1 MNDWPNSSQAYL
13 LRCHL
18 AALVPLVIQEVLLGQ
33 RVLVLP
39 RPDLAGIIAVSGDAI
54 LYRIPGQTARAVS
67 AQGEPQATLA
77 LCPGGVSFLDLH
89 FEVPPQQALAVLET
103 QGLLRARPSA
113 RPVILSEHGPAAVDI
128 PLPTFET
135 IFRRQP
141 GSVGAGQGRETDGP
155 A

>member
-1 MNDWPNSSQAYL
+1 MNDWPNSAQAHL

-33 RVLVLP
+33 RGLVLP
-39 RPDLAGIIAVSGDAI
+39 RPDLAKTIAVSGDAI

-67 AQGEPQATLA
+67 ALVEALATLA
-77 LCPGGVSFLDLH
+77 FCPGGVSFLDLH
-89 FEVPPQQALAVLET
+89 FEVPPQQALAVLEA
-103 QGLLRARPSA
+103 QGLLRALPSA
-113 RPVILSEHGPAAVDI
+113 RPVAPSEPGPATADI

-141 GSVGAGQGRETDGP
+141 GSTGAGQGRETDGP

>member
-1 MNDWPNSSQAYL
+1 MKDAYDNPQAHL

-18 AALVPLVIQEVLLGQ
+18 AALVPLTIQEVLLGQ
-33 RVLVLP
+33 RFLVFP
-39 RPDLAGIIAVSGDAI
+39 RPDLAGIIAAHGDAM

-67 AQGEPQATLA
+67 ALVEALATLA
-77 LCPGGVSFLDLH
+77 FAPGGVSFLDLH
-89 FEVPPQQALAVLET
+89 FEVPPRQALAVLEA
-103 QGLLRARPSA
+103 QGLLRALPSA
-113 RPVILSEHGPAAVDI
+113 RPVILSKPGPAAVDI

-141 GSVGAGQGRETDGP
+141 GSAGTAQGRETNGQ